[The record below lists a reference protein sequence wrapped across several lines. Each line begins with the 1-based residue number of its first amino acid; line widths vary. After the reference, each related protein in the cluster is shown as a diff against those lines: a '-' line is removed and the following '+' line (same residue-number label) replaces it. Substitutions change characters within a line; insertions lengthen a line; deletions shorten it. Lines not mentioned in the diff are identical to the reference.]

1 MNAILRRPLIRQ
13 NPLTDSACV
22 ETDELHPGVVERSL
36 PSLNYAKGDTLGFII
51 LKEPRLIYAPA
62 SVCQA
67 ELEFLLTFSYTFPQK
82 ASYLLMLSRQCY
94 SPAEKRKCVHL
105 SIFADFLHFPACFN

>member
-1 MNAILRRPLIRQ
+1 M
-13 NPLTDSACV
+13 
-22 ETDELHPGVVERSL
+22 LHPGMVERAL
-36 PSLNYAKGDTLGFII
+36 PPLNYVKGETLEFII
-51 LKEPRLIYAPA
+51 LEEPRLMYAPA

-82 ASYLLMLSRQCY
+82 DSYLLMLAWQCY

-105 SIFADFLHFPACFN
+105 SIFCLLPPLYFLFN